1 MTCHDIDGLISSH
14 EAAEHVAGC
23 ERCRRPMRLL
33 DQGPDVPAPSEGQLK
48 QIRAAMADNLKP
60 VRPLAPSG
68 VFLLGFAIVFLAV
81 VAAGSVLLGM
91 NGWGVLGIGQKIA
104 IFAALATGAASLAL
118 SMVRQMVPGS
128 KCIITPAAPPA
139 GILVS
144 LLLVLAAVFR
154 PQQESAFVSNGLTC
168 MKIGLMYSMTAAFL
182 VWILLRC
189 GAVQYPK
196 LMGAAAGGFTGLV
209 GLSVLEIICPN
220 LNEYHI
226 RVWHWGA
233 ALLSSLAG
241 VALGAAIDRLSV
253 SARRP
258 GLPRQWRGHRAS

>member
-144 LLLVLAAVFR
+144 LLLVLAALFR
-154 PQQESAFVSNGLTC
+154 PQQESAFISNGLTC
-168 MKIGLMYSMTAAFL
+168 MKNGLMYSMTTAFL
-182 VWILLRC
+182 VWMLLRR
-189 GAVQYPK
+189 GAVLYPK

-220 LNEYHI
+220 LNEHHI
-226 RVWHWGA
+226 LVWHWGA

-241 VALGAAIDRLSV
+241 VALGAAIDRLCF
-253 SARRP
+253 SARHP
-258 GLPRQWRGHRAS
+258 GPPRQWRGRRAS